1 MMITLT
7 LVGAAIA
14 ALLTGLI
21 YYKGKY
27 WNYLEI
33 SEAAEK
39 EVDRYFEEYAEKE
52 ANLYKKTENEIASFR
67 KKCSRDFK
75 KKLHKALSEKTAELE
90 ANYKTL
96 AEQLELDYTNA
107 CEEVKNE
114 LFQQLSDVDI
124 ALEEHAKKMAAKNIL
139 TFSCVCSRD
148 LIPCAI
154 DFTKENTFVCP
165 RCQSKYKVAINA
177 NPVLIGKN
185 ISDEEFAELVEKRL
199 NENKKTN

>member
-1 MMITLT
+1 MITLT

>member
-1 MMITLT
+1 MFSLLLFFVAAMSVQTVQAQSNGDVNGDGVVDEKDIT
-7 LVGAAIA
+7 AILKIMA
-14 ALLTGLI
+14 
-21 YYKGKY
+21 
-27 WNYLEI
+27 
-33 SEAAEK
+33 EAGG
-39 EVDRYFEEYAEKE
+39 V
-52 ANLYKKTENEIASFR
+52 
-67 KKCSRDFK
+67 K
-75 KKLHKALSEKTAELE
+75 KKAKYYWYVGQEAVTAD
-90 ANYKTL
+90 NYTTL

-154 DFTKENTFVCP
+154 DFTKENIFVCP

>member
-1 MMITLT
+1 MHICESCSF
-7 LVGAAIA
+7 V
-14 ALLTGLI
+14 LLENIFKHTS
-21 YYKGKY
+21 
-27 WNYLEI
+27 WN
-33 SEAAEK
+33 
-39 EVDRYFEEYAEKE
+39 
-52 ANLYKKTENEIASFR
+52 NETHA
-67 KKCSRDFK
+67 
-75 KKLHKALSEKTAELE
+75 AELE

>member
-1 MMITLT
+1 MITLT
-7 LVGAAIA
+7 LAGAAIA

>member
-7 LVGAAIA
+7 VAGVTIA

-33 SEAAEK
+33 SEAAER

-52 ANLYKKTENEIASFR
+52 AELYKKTENEIASFR
-67 KKCSRDFK
+67 KKCARDFK

-107 CEEVKNE
+107 CEEIKDE
-114 LFQQLSDVDI
+114 LFQQLSDVDS
-124 ALEEHAKKMAAKNIL
+124 ALEEHARNLAAKNIL
-139 TFSCVCSRD
+139 TFSCACSRD

-154 DFTKENTFVCP
+154 DFTKENTFICP
-165 RCQSKYKVAINA
+165 KCQSKYKVAINA
-177 NPVLIGKN
+177 NPVLIGRN
-185 ISDEEFAELVEKRL
+185 VSDEEFAELVEKRL
-199 NENKKTN
+199 NENKETN

>member
-1 MMITLT
+1 MITLT
-7 LVGAAIA
+7 LAGAAIA

-52 ANLYKKTENEIASFR
+52 AKLYKKTENEIASFR

-75 KKLHKALSEKTAELE
+75 KKLHKALNEKTAELE

-124 ALEEHAKKMAAKNIL
+124 ALEQHAKKMAAKNIL

-165 RCQSKYKVAINA
+165 KCQSKYKVVINA

-185 ISDEEFAELVEKRL
+185 ISDEEFAKLVEKRL